1 MGKQEEQSEK
11 DYDDKFYDDLDNMD
25 LKGMNNDIDDYGGG
39 FGMQNGQMSDQNLIE
54 WQLDFKQD
62 LQEIRMYLSGYKEG
76 YDEKGNWTFL
86 PPKEGEE
93 VPFNDYGVNVIMGH
107 IRCYLNRNT
116 VLSNYGEKRIRKILF
131 DLGNRLGDEIEM
143 TYEILGMDTEHKR
156 KKFPLIILN
165 ILHMTESAYNRALS
179 GGERE
184 SLRTAR
190 QVTQTEPLGG
200 GNNGMGNQQMSK
212 RNKFRL
218 MKPRTWGG

>member
-1 MGKQEEQSEK
+1 MGKKEILPPTEEE
-11 DYDDKFYDDLDNMD
+11 DKFYDEFKDMD
-25 LKGMNNDIDDYGGG
+25 LNEVNQGYDGMDN
-39 FGMQNGQMSDQNLIE
+39 FGMQSPVISDQNLIE
-54 WQLDFKQD
+54 WQLDFKKD

-86 PPKEGEE
+86 PPKKDEE

-116 VLSNYGEKRIRKILF
+116 VLSNYDDKRVKKICF
-131 DLGNRLGDEIEM
+131 DLANKLGDEIEM

-156 KKFPLIILN
+156 KKFPLIVLN
-165 ILHMTESAYNRALS
+165 IIHMVESAYNRALR

-190 QVTQTEPLGG
+190 QVTQTEPLGQG
-200 GNNGMGNQQMSK
+200 FGQPQMPKS
-212 RNKFRL
+212 NKFRL
-218 MKPRTWGG
+218 MNPKTWG